1 MIRIF
6 YGDDRITISNKIKKE
21 FGENYEVFD
30 GENLKFDDLPSI
42 FLGTS
47 LLSDDRKILIKD
59 FSGNRDVFEKILDYL
74 NTTNDVVIWE
84 AKFDKRTT
92 ISKELKKAG
101 VEIFEY
107 KLLEPTNK
115 NEVFNIF
122 DTAMVDGARA
132 VKMVEKLENDQDPYM
147 FFGLLVSQAIKK
159 FEWRQGTKEKRVL
172 KELSKLDKQMKSTA
186 IQPWTLIKSF
196 LVRLSS
202 L

>member
-6 YGDDRITISNKIKKE
+6 YGDDRVMISNKIKKE
-21 FGENYEVFD
+21 FGDDYEVFD
-30 GENLKFDDLPSI
+30 GENLKSDDLPSI

-59 FSGNRDVFEKILDYL
+59 FSVNRDVFERVLNYL

-84 AKFDKRTT
+84 AKFDKRTMV
-92 ISKELKKAG
+92 SKELKKAG

-122 DTAMVDGARA
+122 DTAMVDGVRA
-132 VKMVEKLENDQDPYM
+132 VRMVEKLENDQDPYM
-147 FFGLLVSQAIKK
+147 FFGLLASQAIKK

-172 KELSKLDKQMKSTA
+172 KELSKLDIQMKSTA
-186 IQPWTLIKSF
+186 IQPWALIKSF
-196 LVRLSS
+196 LIRLSS